1 MKKWAYVNYDSDEI
15 KQVTVMPNFGDS
27 VALVVDFTS
36 EDDTRESVRYRLDRK
51 QVKTLYKSLKKHMY
65 K

>member
-1 MKKWAYVNYDSDEI
+1 MRKWACVNYDSDEI
-15 KQVTVMPNFGDS
+15 KEVTVMPNFGDS

-51 QVKTLYKSLKKHMY
+51 QVKKLYKSLKKHMY